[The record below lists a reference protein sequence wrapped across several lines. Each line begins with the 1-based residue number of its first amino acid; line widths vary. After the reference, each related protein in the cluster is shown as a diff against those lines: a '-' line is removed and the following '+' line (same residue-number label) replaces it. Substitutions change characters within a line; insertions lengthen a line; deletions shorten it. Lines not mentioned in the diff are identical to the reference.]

1 MKYVKEI
8 RFRLTPVE
16 KAALIAMADQ
26 AEVSQSTF
34 VRRLLQTAAKRHGL
48 WQSPRGKQFRLGDG
62 GERLGGR

>member
-16 KAALIAMADQ
+16 KEALITMAEQ
-26 AEVSQSTF
+26 ADMSQSTF

-48 WQSPRGKQFRLGDG
+48 WQSPRGRHAKISEG
-62 GERLGGR
+62 GERLGR